1 MVRKIVFS
9 IYDTTTYRNLVPIA
23 EELSEDYEVEYLLFD
38 ELLQSA
44 DPSKSSALPADEL
57 KPHRFA
63 DEYIRSKV
71 ATKFHETPR
80 SKKKVAVQRI
90 IEDNISPQLIYD
102 IHSYIKD
109 TSMDVFVSGHDRLP
123 FIKHVMKFSETAD
136 FKSIVIQHGINRPD
150 LEFRNGQPVNR
161 QGLFRPSI
169 EPQSW
174 AIEKFKRRFGFNYG
188 AFLFCSPYADEVLTM
203 GDFFTERIRK
213 LREQYPCNGAGTVT
227 TVGYSEFNP
236 GSIKPVE
243 TNAESAL
250 FLSQWQYEAG
260 SWTEQQQKQLADI
273 LRTFQR
279 KNNLN
284 LRVRPH
290 PKDSE
295 EKISRFFNDFQLS
308 RGAGLESDIENHDI
322 VLTVDSTALLRAV
335 LRGKVP
341 GVIDLPWEQNTFSPF
356 THDHVLSIDSDFVDL
371 EQQAS
376 KLSET
381 TQVDYLQRFC
391 YVPSLDESSKFNTP
405 REYLAAKI
413 TSDLN
418 SIGPV

>member
-1 MVRKIVFS
+1 
-9 IYDTTTYRNLVPIA
+9 
-23 EELSEDYEVEYLLFD
+23 
-38 ELLQSA
+38 
-44 DPSKSSALPADEL
+44 
-57 KPHRFA
+57 
-63 DEYIRSKV
+63 
-71 ATKFHETPR
+71 
-80 SKKKVAVQRI
+80 
-90 IEDNISPQLIYD
+90 
-102 IHSYIKD
+102 
-109 TSMDVFVSGHDRLP
+109 
-123 FIKHVMKFSETAD
+123 
-136 FKSIVIQHGINRPD
+136 
-150 LEFRNGQPVNR
+150 
-161 QGLFRPSI
+161 
-169 EPQSW
+169 
-174 AIEKFKRRFGFNYG
+174 
-188 AFLFCSPYADEVLTM
+188 M

-341 GVIDLPWEQNTFSPF
+341 GVIDLPWEQNTFPHSL
-356 THDHVLSIDSDFVDL
+356 TIMCCLSIVISSILNNKLRNFL
-371 EQQAS
+371 RRHKLTTFNAS
-376 KLSET
+376 VTCL
-381 TQVDYLQRFC
+381 
-391 YVPSLDESSKFNTP
+391 P
-405 REYLAAKI
+405 
-413 TSDLN
+413 
-418 SIGPV
+418 